1 MQEDKKMKA
10 AILKEYLKLLV
21 VEEVPRPSIRPSE
34 VLVRVK
40 ACGICGTD
48 LKTCAGKKT
57 GIKVPLIMGHEIA
70 GEIVE
75 LGPEVSGLRVGDRGV
90 VHFYLTC
97 GKCAFCLSNRETVC
111 ANPLGRF
118 GFNVDGGFAEYLAAP
133 ARNFI
138 PIPDSLPFTKA
149 CIVCDAIATTYRAL
163 SKAAIQPEEY
173 VVVMGLGGLGIHG
186 AQIAKALGANV
197 IGVDVNPAKLELAR
211 EFGIE
216 RVLRFE
222 QDSSFVENVRKEADG
237 NPISAILETVSIP
250 ATVDAD
256 LQILG
261 PAGKLVLAGYTD
273 VPVSIPP
280 YALVLNELS
289 FYGSRASS
297 REDVRNVISLLEKG
311 VVVPV
316 VSKTYPLEEVNH
328 AFEELK
334 LGKCLGRQV
343 ITIG

>member
-1 MQEDKKMKA
+1 MKA
-10 AILKEYLKLLV
+10 AILKQYSKPLV
-21 VEEVPRPSIRPSE
+21 VEDVPRPSVRPNE
-34 VLVRVK
+34 VLIKVR

-48 LKTCAGKKT
+48 LKTCAGKAGT
-57 GIKVPLIMGHEIA
+57 KVPLIMGHEIA

-75 LGPEVSGLRVGDRGV
+75 LGAGVSDIRVGDRGV

-111 ANPLGRF
+111 AHPLGRF

-138 PIPDSLPFTKA
+138 PIPESLTFTQA
-149 CIVCDAIATTYRAL
+149 CIVCDAISTTYRAL
-163 SKAAIQPEEY
+163 SKAAIQPGEY
-173 VVVMGLGGLGIHG
+173 VLVMGLGGLGIH
-186 AQIAKALGANV
+186 AIQIAKALGANV
-197 IGVDVNPAKLELAR
+197 IGVDINPAKLELAKQLGV
-211 EFGIE
+211 EH
-216 RVLRFE
+216 VLRFE

-256 LQILG
+256 LKLLG

-289 FYGSRASS
+289 LHGSRASS
-297 REDVRNVISLLEKG
+297 REDVRAVISLLEKG

-316 VSKTYPLEEVNH
+316 VSKTYPLEEVNY
-328 AFEELK
+328 AIEELR
-334 LGKCLGRQV
+334 LGRCIGRQV